1 MEEQRNKRL
10 EREQSSNQQLG
21 KILTKEKKKQL
32 ILNKILQQNHEEYE

>member
-32 ILNKILQQNHEEYE
+32 ILNKLLQQNHEEYE